1 MHMSKNKNN
10 TSEDIDNRIAVLD
23 TISGMIK
30 PLDPPVNSFEKSIR
44 RTPYRILLSVLLSS
58 RTKDAVTH
66 QASERLFSQA
76 KTPKEMARLS
86 EDRIAELIYPVG
98 FYRQKAKHIKAI
110 ADTLADSEL
119 EPGAIPLTY
128 DELTALPGVGRK
140 TANLVIALAF
150 GTPSIA
156 VDIHVFRISQRLGW
170 AKGNTPEEIEEQL
183 KNTFPPEHWNRINQT
198 LVGFGQTLCKPVSPD
213 CHRCEITE
221 SCVYFKENPKQDA
234 AGSK

>member
-1 MHMSKNKNN
+1 MNTIDNN
-10 TSEDIDNRIAVLD
+10 TAEKIAKRIAVLD
-23 TISGMIK
+23 TIAEMIK

-66 QASERLFSQA
+66 QASEKLFSVA
-76 KTPKEMARLS
+76 ETPEETARLS

-98 FYRQKAKHIKAI
+98 FYRQKARHIKAI
-110 ADTLADSEL
+110 AVTLANSDL
-119 EPGAIPLTY
+119 EPGSIPQTY
-128 DELTALPGVGRK
+128 GELTSLPGVGRK

-170 AKGNTPEEIEEQL
+170 AKGKTPEEIEEQL
-183 KNTFPPEHWNRINQT
+183 KKAFPSGHWNRINQT
-198 LVGFGQTLCKPVSPD
+198 LVGFGQTLCKPTSPD
-213 CHRCEITE
+213 CHRCEITDM
-221 SCVYFKENPKQDA
+221 CLYFKETGRPDA
-234 AGSK
+234 SGSA